1 MCVVSES
8 SESHWEQVYR
18 GRATDELNWFQV
30 SPTTS
35 VRLVESAV
43 EGRGSVLDVGAGP
56 SSLVDVLQAESFENL
71 TVLDVSGTALD
82 SVRRRLAERGQHV
95 NLIQVDLLEWKPVR
109 TFDVWHD
116 RAVFHFLNRPDQRSR
131 HVQTAAA
138 AVRPAGSLIVA
149 RFASDGPTH
158 CSGLPVSRYDVA
170 ELTAAFES
178 SFDLVHSER
187 EEHRTP
193 AGVIQPF
200 PWVVLRR
207 Q

>member
-1 MCVVSES
+1 MTTSPAE
-8 SESHWEQVYR
+8 HWDGVYQT
-18 GRATDELNWFQV
+18 RATDEVSWFQAEPATSLRLV
-30 SPTTS
+30 TSMVPTT
-35 VRLVESAV
+35 
-43 EGRGSVLDVGAGP
+43 GSVLDVGAG
-56 SSLVDVLQAESFENL
+56 SSTLVDSLLAQGFRDLTVVDVSERALQVVRERLGAAAGGLSLVH
-71 TVLDVSGTALD
+71 T
-82 SVRRRLAERGQHV
+82 
-95 NLIQVDLLEWKPVR
+95 DLLDWEPAR

-131 HVQTAAA
+131 YVQTAAA

-149 RFASDGPTH
+149 TFASDGPTH

>member
-1 MCVVSES
+1 VSES
-8 SESHWEQVYR
+8 PESHWEHVYQ
-18 GRATDELNWFQV
+18 GRVADELSWFQL

-43 EGRGSVLDVGAGP
+43 EGRGSVLDVGAGS
-56 SSLVDVLQAESFENL
+56 SSLVDVLLTESFEDL

-95 NLIQVDLLEWKPVR
+95 NLVHVDLLEWKPVR

-116 RAVFHFLNRPDQRSR
+116 RAVFHFLTRPDQRSR
-131 HVQTAAA
+131 YVQIAAA

-149 RFASDGPTH
+149 TFASDGPTQ
-158 CSGLPVSRYDVA
+158 CSGLPVSRYDAA
-170 ELTAAFES
+170 ELTAEFED

-193 AGVIQPF
+193 DGVIQPF
-200 PWVVLRR
+200 TWVVLHRR
-207 Q
+207 